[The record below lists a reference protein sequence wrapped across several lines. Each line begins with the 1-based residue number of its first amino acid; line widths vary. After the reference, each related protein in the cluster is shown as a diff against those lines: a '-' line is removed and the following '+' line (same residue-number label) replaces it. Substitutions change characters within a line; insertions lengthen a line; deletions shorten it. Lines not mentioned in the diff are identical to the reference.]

1 MADRHLQKLSI
12 FIALGTAA
20 LIVAAVFFLLLP
32 SRSEQDFSAQQA
44 EKLVAEL
51 TPQFREG
58 DLVFRR
64 GRGFWSETFS
74 DRAGSNL
81 SHVGVLVREQR
92 GWSVVH
98 AEADDLSL
106 IGGVKSTPLAEF
118 LTGTVLRYI
127 RRVQMSEESREKFVR
142 DIRRHLS
149 RQTPFDTSLS
159 LDDDA
164 QRVYCSELIWSAA
177 RQAGVALARPRDL
190 LGKNYVTIDDLF
202 FSPLLSAVVVSPAQ

>member
-1 MADRHLQKLSI
+1 MARRHLQKLSL

-20 LIVAAVFFLLLP
+20 LIVAAVFFLALSP
-32 SRSEQDFSAQQA
+32 HAGQDLSAHQA
-44 EKLVAEL
+44 QRLAVEL
-51 TPQFREG
+51 APQLREG

-81 SHVGVLVREQR
+81 SHVGVLIYEPR
-92 GWSVVH
+92 GWMVVH

-106 IGGVKSTPLAEF
+106 IGGVQSTPLAEF
-118 LTGTVLRYI
+118 LTGTVLSYI
-127 RRVQMSEESREKFVR
+127 RRIQMSEQSHNKFVS
-142 DIRRHLS
+142 DIRHHLS

-177 RQAGVALARPRDL
+177 QRAGIDLARPRAL
-190 LGKNYVTIDDLF
+190 LGKSYVTIDDLF
-202 FSPLLSAVVVSPAQ
+202 FSPLLSVVSATVP

>member
-1 MADRHLQKLSI
+1 MARRHLQKLSL

-20 LIVAAVFFLLLP
+20 LIVAAVFFLALSP
-32 SRSEQDFSAQQA
+32 HAGQDLSAHQA
-44 EKLVAEL
+44 QRLAVEL
-51 TPQFREG
+51 APQLREG

-81 SHVGVLVREQR
+81 SHVGVLIYEPR
-92 GWSVVH
+92 GWMVVH

-106 IGGVKSTPLAEF
+106 IGGVQSTPLAEF
-118 LTGTVLRYI
+118 LTGTVLSYI
-127 RRVQMSEESREKFVR
+127 RRIQMSEQSHNKFVS
-142 DIRRHLS
+142 DIRHHLN

-177 RQAGVALARPRDL
+177 QRAGIDLARPRDL
-190 LGKNYVTIDDLF
+190 LGKSYVTIDDLF
-202 FSPLLSAVVVSPAQ
+202 FSPLLSVVSATVP